1 MHACINLSLLQGM
14 YIWVAKDAPQAL
26 IQKIFGVQHFGA
38 IPEVMVSACTTLVA
52 YMCRTRLSPSH
63 DMLYCVSAKDCN
75 DGEEPS
81 MC

>member
-1 MHACINLSLLQGM
+1 MHMHACINLSLLQGM

-52 YMCRTRLSPSH
+52 
-63 DMLYCVSAKDCN
+63 
-75 DGEEPS
+75 
-81 MC
+81 